1 LGRFAEGG
9 SFRVEAGGELLAIYR
24 DEGEISRAE
33 VVLCGP

>member
-1 LGRFAEGG
+1 LGEFGSLG

-24 DEGEISRAE
+24 DEGDGARAE